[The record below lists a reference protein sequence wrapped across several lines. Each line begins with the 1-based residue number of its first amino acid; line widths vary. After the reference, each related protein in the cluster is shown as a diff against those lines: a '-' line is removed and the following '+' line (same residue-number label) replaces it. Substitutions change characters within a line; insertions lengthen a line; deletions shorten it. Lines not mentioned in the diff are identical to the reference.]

1 MRRRTAAVVGGV
13 LVLALTAR
21 VDAGPPTERLHQF
34 FADVDRVIAD
44 AVATGDAETP
54 RARILALGRDLVD
67 VPSAAELVLGP
78 EWQVRTPAE
87 REEFARAF
95 AGLLER
101 AFVAAAASR
110 ASVAGGIRVRYLG
123 ERPEPGGVI
132 VETAVASKSGDDMSL
147 DYRMVERG
155 GRWMVRDVLV
165 EHVSIA
171 ENYRAQIRRLRREWS
186 YRELVA
192 YVKAR
197 GEPSDAD
204 AVDVIPVVATA
215 APDAQTRLEQQH
227 RRLVDV
233 IPVDV
238 TAAPVEAAIPPPVAE
253 IRPPA
258 AAAPPPAPATLWVQ
272 VGAFRAPEAAARVAA
287 RLRDRPIVIS
297 VEPSSLVRVR
307 VGPFTERTAA
317 IATMTEL
324 TARGYAP
331 FLLDG
336 SRPST
341 RSTNSPGRSGDSPTQ
356 PRVVPSQTMSSRL
369 VR

>member
-67 VPSAAELVLGP
+67 VPGAAELALGP

-110 ASVAGGIRVRYLG
+110 ASVTGGIRVRYLG

-204 AVDVIPVVATA
+204 AVDVIPVV
-215 APDAQTRLEQQH
+215 
-227 RRLVDV
+227 
-233 IPVDV
+233 V

-287 RLRDRPIVIS
+287 RLRDHPIVIS
-297 VEPSSLVRVR
+297 VEPSSLIRVR
-307 VGPFTERTAA
+307 VGPFTERAAA